1 MTQTRTPIQNT
12 PRTTSRASSKTKT
25 PAASNPVLAPCS
37 GLVVETIDST
47 ACWVTFPNNPHAQ
60 AQRAS
65 VLRHVGSVSPGQSV
79 LLQFLSG
86 EVSRPVVTGVMEV
99 ADSTNSVAALAI
111 GPSAAPVTL
120 EINGQTLL
128 LSAHQ
133 RITLRC
139 GKSSLVMNADGNI
152 EIRGTEL
159 LSRASG
165 QNAVRGASVS
175 LN

>member
-1 MTQTRTPIQNT
+1 MTQIRTP
-12 PRTTSRASSKTKT
+12 TSINPRASNRTAKAV
-25 PAASNPVLAPCS
+25 AATTQVLASSC
-37 GLVVETIDST
+37 GVVMGSIDHAT
-47 ACWVTFPNNPHAQ
+47 CWVTFPENPTAQ
-60 AQRAS
+60 AKKAS
-65 VLRHVGSVSPGQSV
+65 VLRHVGEVVPGQSV

-86 EVSRPVVTGVMEV
+86 DVTRPVVAGVILAVE
-99 ADSTNSVAALAI
+99 SSVMTTLS
-111 GPSAAPVTL
+111 PSARAAPVTL
-120 EINGQTLL
+120 EINGQTLT
-128 LSAHQ
+128 LSAQQ

-139 GKSSLVMNADGNI
+139 GKSSLVMNADGSI

>member
-1 MTQTRTPIQNT
+1 MTPTRTPN
-12 PRTTSRASSKTKT
+12 SNALRALNKTK
-25 PAASNPVLAPCS
+25 PAAAPNPVLAPCC

-47 ACWVTFPNNPHAQ
+47 ACWVTFPSNPHTQ

-65 VLRHVGSVSPGQSV
+65 VLRHVGVVAPGQSV

-86 EVSRPVVTGVMEV
+86 QVACPVVTGVME
-99 ADSTNSVAALAI
+99 AAESTNTIAAPATST
-111 GPSAAPVTL
+111 SAAPVTL
-120 EINGQTLL
+120 EINGQTLT
-128 LSAHQ
+128 LSAQQ

-139 GKSSLVMNADGNI
+139 GKSSLVMNADGSI